1 MAKPELGTKRTCPE
15 TGRKF
20 YDLNKTPIVSPY
32 TGTEYPLSF
41 FETPVKKPA
50 KSRAVAEAKT
60 GVANEAAV
68 EDEGELEADDAVVS
82 LEEAAEEAGE
92 NVGVDDEEDDAA
104 ADIPDIEDDDLGSD
118 NDDNDSFLETDDEDD
133 DVSDILVGDVE
144 PDGDEE
150 T

>member
-50 KSRAVAEAKT
+50 KSRAAAEAKT

-92 NVGVDDEEDDAA
+92 NVGV
-104 ADIPDIEDDDLGSD
+104 PDIEDDDLGSD

>member
-1 MAKPELGTKRTCPE
+1 MAKPDLGIKRTCPE

-20 YDLNKTPIVSPY
+20 YDLKKDPVVSPY

-41 FETPVKKPA
+41 CETTVKKPV
-50 KSRAVAEAKT
+50 KTRAPAAAAEP
-60 GVANEAAV
+60 AAPTEKAT
-68 EDEGELEADDAVVS
+68 EDEGELEADEAVVS

-92 NVGVDDEEDDAA
+92 NVDADDEDDETV
-104 ADIPDIEDDDLGSD
+104 DIPDIEDDDIAGD
-118 NDDNDSFLETDDEDD
+118 DDDDNSFLETDDEDD

-144 PDGDEE
+144 SDGDEE